1 MGAVVITLL
10 AGSGLFLYIVLT
22 VPAMAAHTVGMGLI
36 TALVTMVFAFSFAGL
51 IIWTDDVRAF
61 YRKKHGLIPTVIK
74 IITFPIWL
82 FGILFCAWGAY
93 ETVKGVRNWMHEGKK

>member
-1 MGAVVITLL
+1 MGAAIVGTVVV
-10 AGSGLFLYIVLT
+10 SGFVLYLFAISHVAATMGIYIALT
-22 VPAMAAHTVGMGLI
+22 TMIFMASCGA
-36 TALVTMVFAFSFAGL
+36 L

-61 YRKKHGLIPTVIK
+61 YSKKHGLIPTLIK

-93 ETVKGVRNWMHEGKK
+93 ETAKGVRNWMHKND

>member
-1 MGAVVITLL
+1 MGAAIVLMMLL
-10 AGSGLFLYIVLT
+10 SSTGLYMFLT
-22 VPAMAAHTVGMGLI
+22 VPAGTVITTGMGYFIMLL
-36 TALVTMVFAFSFAGL
+36 TFAFIFSFAAL

-61 YRKKHGLIPTVIK
+61 YRKKHGLVPTLIK

-93 ETVKGVRNWMHEGKK
+93 ETAKGIRNWMHKDN